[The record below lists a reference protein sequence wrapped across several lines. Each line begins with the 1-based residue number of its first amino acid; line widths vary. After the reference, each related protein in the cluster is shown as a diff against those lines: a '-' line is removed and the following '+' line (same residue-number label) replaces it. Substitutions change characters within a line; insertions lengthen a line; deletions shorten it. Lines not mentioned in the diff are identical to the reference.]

1 MPSTQK
7 NTNEMN
13 RILTQLRK
21 VTGHDFTLYKKSTI
35 HRRIER
41 RMALNNFSEI
51 DVYARYLK
59 ENPAEVHALF
69 KELLI
74 NVTSFFRDVDAFSV
88 LQKDILPTL
97 FKNKHP
103 DDHIFRVWVTGCST
117 GEETY
122 SIAILLYELISE
134 THHWEFKIQFFST
147 DLDDEAIMIARAG
160 FYPDT
165 IAQDITPERL
175 RRFFTK
181 EDSGYRI
188 NKEIREMVIFA
199 VQNVIKDPPFTKLDL
214 LSCRNL
220 MIYLTPELQDQLI
233 PAFHYALKAG
243 GVLFLSPSESIGN
256 HVELFS
262 TLDRK
267 WKFYRTEKLL
277 TAAHRIPMNSTPNW
291 TIQKNSQ
298 VIADDIIKTKETNFA
313 ELSSRLLVQF
323 FAPAS
328 VITDLKGNIIYVHGD
343 TGKYLRPAMGHASL
357 NVIDMS
363 REGLNLDM
371 YAAIHSALTS
381 GMSVLNQEMLV
392 KTNDDLIKVS
402 LSVRLIPCSELNPSV
417 LLISFQ
423 DVMHQKPRRK
433 RSKFDGTAN
442 AQEVEHELAYLH
454 ELGYLKENYQN
465 SIREQQAS
473 NEELKST
480 NEELQSTNEELQ
492 STNEELETS
501 KEELQSVNEELI
513 TVNSELQ
520 IKIEQLAG
528 IQNDMKNLLDNI
540 SIGIIFLDRY
550 LTIRRFTREALK
562 IYRLVPSDVGRAL
575 NDIKS
580 IGASDGL
587 LDAAQT
593 VLDSLIP
600 YEQEMQISDGV
611 WMLARIQP
619 YRTLDNV
626 IDGVV
631 LTFTDITARMSANV
645 IQHILERETEERLAL
660 ILSGA
665 ELASWEWNMETGLVT
680 FNDNW
685 LKMYGFELN
694 EIESN
699 IAFWK
704 NVICPTHLAN
714 VQQAL
719 TGYLENRLPFF
730 TAEYRIKTK
739 CGEWIWVMGRGAI
752 VQRNKEGIPTFMKCI
767 EININERKQTET
779 NPANSGINHV

>member
-1 MPSTQK
+1 MTQK
-7 NTNEMN
+7 TTNGIN
-13 RILTQLRK
+13 RILTLLRK

-41 RMALNNFSEI
+41 RMVLHNIGDI
-51 DVYARYLK
+51 DVYVRYLK
-59 ENPAEVHALF
+59 ENTAEVHALF

-74 NVTSFFRDVDAFSV
+74 NVTSFFRDADAFSV
-88 LQKDILPTL
+88 LQKDILPVL
-97 FKNKHP
+97 FKSKQAN
-103 DDHIFRVWVTGCST
+103 DHVFRVWVTGCST

-122 SIAILLYELISE
+122 SIAILLYEFICE
-134 THHWEFKIQFFST
+134 THHWEFKIQFYST
-147 DLDDEAIMIARAG
+147 DLDDEAITIARAG
-160 FYPDT
+160 WYPET
-165 IAQDITPERL
+165 IEQDVTPDRL

-181 EDSGYRI
+181 ENSGYRI

-262 TLDRK
+262 TIDRK
-267 WKFYRTEKLL
+267 WKFYRVEKLQ
-277 TAAHRIPMNSTPNW
+277 TTNRVPTMNSASDW
-291 TIQKNSQ
+291 TTQKNYHAIS
-298 VIADDIIKTKETNFA
+298 DEMTRLKDTNFA
-313 ELSSRLLVQF
+313 ELIRRLLVQF

-343 TGKYLRPAMGHASL
+343 TGKYLRPATGHASL

-371 YAAIHSALTS
+371 YAAIHSTVS
-381 GMSVLNQEMLV
+381 TGMSVLNQEMVV
-392 KTNDDLIKVS
+392 KTNGDLTKVS
-402 LSVRLIPCSELNPSV
+402 LSVRLIPSSETNQSV

-423 DVMHQKPRRK
+423 DVISQKPRRK
-433 RSKFDGTAN
+433 RAAKSEEIGRT
-442 AQEVEHELAYLH
+442 QELEHELT
-454 ELGYLKENYQN
+454 YLKESYQA
-465 SIREQQAS
+465 SVEEQQAS

-520 IKIEQLAG
+520 VKIEQLAG
-528 IQNDMKNLLDNI
+528 IQNDMKNLLDNVN
-540 SIGIIFLDRY
+540 IGIIFLDRHFI
-550 LTIRRFTREALK
+550 IRRFTRDAVN
-562 IYRLVPSDVGRAL
+562 IYRLVPSDVGRPL

-580 IGASDGL
+580 IGESESL
-587 LDAAQT
+587 LTAAQT

-600 YEQEMQISDGV
+600 YEKEMQISEDV

-631 LTFTDITARMSANV
+631 LTFTDITARINANV
-645 IQHILERETEERLAL
+645 VQNASQHEIEERLTL
-660 ILSGA
+660 ILADA
-665 ELASWEWNMETGLVT
+665 ELAGWDWNIETGRVV
-680 FNDNW
+680 FNENW
-685 LKMYGFELN
+685 IKMCGFELD
-694 EIESN
+694 EIEN
-699 IAFWK
+699 NFAFWK
-704 NVICPTHLAN
+704 NAICPTSFSHVEQL
-714 VQQAL
+714 L
-719 TGYLENRLPFF
+719 TAHLENNHSLFI
-730 TAEYRIKTK
+730 AEYQIKTK
-739 CGEWIWVMGRGAI
+739 SGEWLWVMGRGAV
-752 VQRNKEGIPTFMKCI
+752 VQRNNEGKPTVMTCV
-767 EININERKQTET
+767 EININKRKQAEFDTLGDS
-779 NPANSGINHV
+779 NA

>member
-1 MPSTQK
+1 MLSTQK
-7 NTNEMN
+7 ITNEMN

-21 VTGHDFTLYKKSTI
+21 ITGHDFTLYKKSTI
-35 HRRIER
+35 YRRIER
-41 RMALNNFSEI
+41 RMALHNMSDI

-59 ENPAEVHALF
+59 ENTTEVHALF

-74 NVTSFFRDVDAFSV
+74 NVTSFFRDADAFSI
-88 LQKDILPTL
+88 LQKEIFPKL
-97 FKNKHP
+97 FKDKQP
-103 DDHIFRVWVTGCST
+103 EDHVFRVWVTGCST

-122 SIAILLYELISE
+122 SIAILLYEFICE
-134 THHWEFKIQFFST
+134 THHWEFKIQFYST
-147 DLDDEAIMIARAG
+147 DLDDEAITVARSG
-160 FYPDT
+160 WYSET
-165 IAQDITPERL
+165 IEQDVSPERL
-175 RRFFTK
+175 CRFFTK
-181 EDSGYRI
+181 ENSGYRI
-188 NKEIREMVIFA
+188 NREIREMVVFA

-220 MIYLTPELQDQLI
+220 MIYLTPELQNQLI

-243 GVLFLSPSESIGN
+243 GILFLSPSESIGN

-262 TLDRK
+262 TIDRK
-267 WKFYRTEKLL
+267 WKFYRAEKSL
-277 TAAHRIPMNSTPNW
+277 TAHRIPMNNSPNW
-291 TIQKNSQ
+291 TIQKNYQAISN
-298 VIADDIIKTKETNFA
+298 DMTKIKDTNFA
-313 ELSSRLLVQF
+313 ELCTRLLVQF

-343 TGKYLRPAMGHASL
+343 TGKYLRPAVGHASL

-371 YAAIHSALTS
+371 YAAIHATVSS
-381 GMSVLNQEMLV
+381 GISVLNQEMLV
-392 KTNDDLIKVS
+392 KTNNDSIKVS
-402 LSVRLIPCSELNPSV
+402 LSVRLIPTSENNQSV

-423 DVMHQKPRRK
+423 DVISQKTKRK
-433 RSKFDGTAN
+433 RTKSN
-442 AQEVEHELAYLH
+442 EVESSQELEHESAYLH

-465 SIREQQAS
+465 SIREQQIS

-501 KEELQSVNEELI
+501 KEELQSVNEEII

-520 IKIEQLAG
+520 VKIEQLAG

-540 SIGIIFLDRY
+540 NIGIIFLDRY
-550 LTIRRFTREALK
+550 LTIRRFTREAVN
-562 IYRLVPSDVGRAL
+562 IYPLVPSDVGRPL

-580 IGASDGL
+580 IGESDEL

-600 YEQEMQISDGV
+600 YEKEMQISENV

-631 LTFTDITARMSANV
+631 LTFTDITARINANIV
-645 IQHILERETEERLAL
+645 QHTLERETEERLAL

-665 ELASWEWNMETGLVT
+665 ELASWDWNMETGLVM
-680 FNDNW
+680 FNENW
-685 LKMYGFELN
+685 LKMYGFQLT
-694 EIESN
+694 EIETN

-704 NVICPTHLAN
+704 NMIFPTDLAS

-719 TGYLENRLPFF
+719 TGYLEGRLPFF

-739 CGEWIWVMGRGAI
+739 LGIWVMGRGAI

-767 EININERKQTET
+767 EININARKQTEV
-779 NPANSGINHV
+779 NNANLGKSCV